1 LYIVKNLKDKT
12 IIMTNNND
20 LKIGDNV
27 TATVT
32 KKGYWSGSYTGV
44 VVGFTANGKV
54 KVKSWQGIKC
64 HALHNVKK
72 SS

>member
-1 LYIVKNLKDKT
+1 
-12 IIMTNNND
+12 MTNNND

-32 KKGYWSGSYTGV
+32 KRGYWAGSYTGV
-44 VVGFTANGKV
+44 AVGFTANGKV